1 MSAILTTG
9 GLGFIGSHTCITLIN
24 KGFDVIIV
32 DSLVNSSK
40 ETLKNIKKIVN
51 SINELNDR
59 KIYFYQYDLKDKK
72 EIDKIFHTQ
81 ISLRKPID
89 AVIHFAGLKSVQESV
104 MNPLKYWDENISA
117 TLSLLSVMAKYDC
130 KKLVFSSSATIYKP
144 RQDLKLNEDSYQDP
158 INPYGNIK
166 ITIEKLLNDLFLS
179 DKSWKI
185 INLRYFNPVGAHPS
199 GFIGEDPKI
208 KASNLF
214 PKITKFILG
223 DLEKLYI
230 FGNDWPTP
238 DGTCIRDYIHVM
250 DLADAHIAA
259 LNFIKVNK
267 PQIISINIGT
277 GKGHSVLDV
286 IKTYSRVNC
295 IDLPYEFSER
305 REGDAPFVIADNSL
319 ALKLLEWVPQKNMDD
334 MCKDSFRFI
343 NSSNGMGR
351 LMI

>member
-24 KGFDVIIV
+24 QGFDVIIV
-32 DSLVNSSK
+32 DSLVHSSK
-40 ETLKNIKKIVN
+40 QTFENIKKIIN
-51 SINELNDR
+51 SINQLTDR
-59 KIYFYQYDLKDKK
+59 KIYFYQHDLRDKE
-72 EIDKIFHTQ
+72 EIDNIFQTQ
-81 ISLRKPID
+81 ISLRNPID
-89 AVIHFAGLKSVQESV
+89 TVIHFAGLKSVQESV
-104 MNPLKYWDENISA
+104 LNPLKYWDENINP

-130 KKLVFSSSATIYKP
+130 KKLVFSSSASIYKP

-158 INPYGNIK
+158 INPYGNTK
-166 ITIEKLLNDLFLS
+166 ITIERILNDLFLS
-179 DKSWKI
+179 DQSWKI

-199 GFIGEDPKI
+199 GFIGEDPNI

-214 PKITKFILG
+214 PIITKVLLG
-223 DLEKLYI
+223 ELEKLYI

-250 DLADAHIAA
+250 DLADAHLAA
-259 LNFIKVNK
+259 LKFIKFNK

-286 IKTYSRVNC
+286 IKTYSRVNS

-305 REGDAPFVIADNSL
+305 REGDAPFIMADNSL
-319 ALKLLEWVPQKNMDD
+319 ALKLLEWVPKKNLED

-343 NSSNGMGR
+343 NLSNR
-351 LMI
+351 

>member
-24 KGFDVIIV
+24 QGFDVIIV

-40 ETLKNIKKIVN
+40 ETLENIKKIVN
-51 SINELNDR
+51 SINKFNDK
-59 KIYFYQYDLKDKK
+59 KIYFYQNDLRDTK
-72 EIDKIFHTQ
+72 EIDTIFQTQ
-81 ISLRKPID
+81 ISLQKPIE

-104 MNPLKYWDENISA
+104 LDPLKYWDENINA
-117 TLSLLSVMAKYDC
+117 TLSLLSVMAKYEC
-130 KKLVFSSSATIYKP
+130 KKFVFSSSATIYKP
-144 RQDLKLNEDSYQDP
+144 TKDSKLNEDSYKEP
-158 INPYGNIK
+158 INPYGNTK
-166 ITIEKLLNDLFLS
+166 NTIEKILDDLFLS
-179 DKSWKI
+179 DQTWKI

-214 PKITKFILG
+214 PIITKVILG
-223 DLEKLYI
+223 DLKKLYI

-250 DLADAHIAA
+250 DLAEAHIAA
-259 LNFIKVNK
+259 LQFIQLNK

-286 IKTYSRVNC
+286 IKIYSRVNC
-295 IDLPYEFSER
+295 IDLPYEFSDR
-305 REGDAPFVIADNSL
+305 REGDTPFLMANNSL
-319 ALKLLEWVPQKNMDD
+319 ALKLLEWEPKKNMEDI
-334 MCKDSFRFI
+334 CKDSFRFMKK
-343 NSSNGMGR
+343 N
-351 LMI
+351 LFKL

>member
-9 GLGFIGSHTCITLIN
+9 GLGFIGSHTCITLISN
-24 KGFDVIIV
+24 GFDVIIV

-40 ETLKNIKKIVN
+40 ETLENIKKIVN

-59 KIYFYQYDLKDKK
+59 KIYFYHNDLKDKK
-72 EIDKIFHTQ
+72 EIDKIFQTQ

-89 AVIHFAGLKSVQESV
+89 AVIHFAGLKSVQDSV

-144 RQDLKLNEDSYQDP
+144 IQDSKLNEDSYQEP
-158 INPYGNIK
+158 INPYGNTK
-166 ITIEKLLNDLFLS
+166 ITIEKILNDLFLS

-214 PKITKFILG
+214 PIITKVLLG

-250 DLADAHIAA
+250 DLAEAHIAA
-259 LNFIKVNK
+259 LKFVKVNK
-267 PQIISINIGT
+267 PQKISINIGT

-295 IDLPYEFSER
+295 IELPYEFSER

-319 ALKLLEWVPQKNMDD
+319 ALKLLQWEPKKNMDD

-343 NSSNGMGR
+343 NSYNGMGG
-351 LMI
+351 